1 MNFDIFHYDKKVQH
15 FIIIVKLII
24 MNDKYGL
31 LKVLKILRKYSE
43 SILGSQEVTY
53 IWPIQK
59 SQIDATN
66 HIDLLPF
73 RGERLTNG
81 LLTAKYLLHKTLLAR
96 HQCWDMEYRIVIK
109 WWHFTQLGKMTS
121 IRLMR
126 RFSLSY

>member
-53 IWPIQK
+53 I
-59 SQIDATN
+59 
-66 HIDLLPF
+66 
-73 RGERLTNG
+73 
-81 LLTAKYLLHKTLLAR
+81 
-96 HQCWDMEYRIVIK
+96 
-109 WWHFTQLGKMTS
+109 
-121 IRLMR
+121 
-126 RFSLSY
+126 